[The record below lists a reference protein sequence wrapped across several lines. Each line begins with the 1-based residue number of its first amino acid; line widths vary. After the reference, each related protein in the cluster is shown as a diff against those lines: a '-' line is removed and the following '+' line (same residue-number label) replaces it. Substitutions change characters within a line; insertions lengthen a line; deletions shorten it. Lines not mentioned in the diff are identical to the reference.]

1 MWEQV
6 AFQYVM
12 SFIGS
17 FVGAALAAIFFV
29 PRMMKSV
36 GRNIGT
42 GFNESVEEHYAKRE
56 KEITR
61 KKV

>member
-1 MWEQV
+1 MNELAIQF
-6 AFQYVM
+6 ALSFAG
-12 SFIGS
+12 SFI
-17 FVGAALAAIFFV
+17 GAALATLIFA
-29 PRMMKSV
+29 PQMMKRV